1 MIFPADICILPG
13 ICYNREVK
21 WIFRGDRYLNC
32 AEVFDYRSTCIKCKF
47 GVVIAVIF
55 FMIFMCGCTDVN
67 GTIPS
72 EKEVLEEVKSIC
84 TSEEF
89 ELVSCVDV
97 SDGTPPAC
105 MEYTFVT
112 KERGLEFTARSTLRK
127 NYAISRSAWYS
138 KVVICDYEEVVKSL
152 YINDA
157 KFEIQECP
165 LYYWKDGC
173 FYISSFAQIETVAQ
187 SLAAAQ
193 EFYRQELQYN
203 SEEFLRE
210 NYLFSV
216 KIYGVDDLAADCLSG
231 TDIMSYVK
239 SDSFS
244 RQNVSF
250 ITGMHVDIMQ
260 YDEIYDVL
268 AMAVT
273 DAYMDRAIHLEDEIP
288 QKYIERWQQIQAG
301 TEE

>member
-1 MIFPADICILPG
+1 MRNKG
-13 ICYNREVK
+13 IHLLK
-21 WIFRGDRYLNC
+21 P
-32 AEVFDYRSTCIKCKF
+32 
-47 GVVIAVIF
+47 VVAALF
-55 FMIFMCGCTDVN
+55 FVVLMSGAMCGCTDVN

-203 SEEFLRE
+203 SEEFLRG

-216 KIYGVDDLAADCLSG
+216 KIYGVDDLAADCLSD

-250 ITGMHVDIMQ
+250 ITSMHVDIMQ

-273 DAYMDRAIHLEDEIP
+273 DAYMDGAIYLEDEIS
-288 QKYIERWQQIQAG
+288 QKYIERRQQIQAG